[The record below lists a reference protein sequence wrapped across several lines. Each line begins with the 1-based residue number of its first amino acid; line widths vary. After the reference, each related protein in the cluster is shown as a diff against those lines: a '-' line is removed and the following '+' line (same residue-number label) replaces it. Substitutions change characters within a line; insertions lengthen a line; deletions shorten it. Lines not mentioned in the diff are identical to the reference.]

1 MRRSAPLLATAGPP
15 EENRHGVHDLEPL
28 ETAPVGEPV
37 LVQVRGRDAPVIAIR
52 DQDGDWQATWNGDL
66 IMDPLRWAP
75 IPNGWVQGAGGVGL
89 RFACPIRANKPT
101 RSACRWVSVLA
112 RIDFS

>member
-1 MRRSAPLLATAGPP
+1 MCRSAPLLATAGPP
-15 EENRHGVHDLEPL
+15 EENRHGAHDLEPL

-37 LVQVRGRDAPVIAIR
+37 LVQVLGRDAPVVAIR
-52 DQDGDWQATWNGDL
+52 DQS
-66 IMDPLRWAP
+66 
-75 IPNGWVQGAGGVGL
+75 GWRLAGNLERRPYHGPPPMGSNTEWIQGAGGVGV

-101 RSACRWVSVLA
+101 RSACPWVSVLA